1 MTRNNHPSI
10 MREKKGKVKMDK
22 FDKLLVR
29 VGMPPHLKGYRCTKE
44 ALRLLQENP
53 DYIDYLTKGLYPAVG
68 EKLGTTGSRVER
80 ALRHGVETVF
90 DRISPELEEEMFGNS
105 VSGMKGKPTNGEF
118 LAIMVLHLEDE

>member
-1 MTRNNHPSI
+1 
-10 MREKKGKVKMDK
+10 MDK

>member
-22 FDKLLVR
+22 FEKLLVR

>member
-1 MTRNNHPSI
+1 
-10 MREKKGKVKMDK
+10 MDK

-68 EKLGTTGSRVER
+68 ESWAQLVPEWSGHFATGSRLCLIE
-80 ALRHGVETVF
+80 
-90 DRISPELEEEMFGNS
+90 SPRSWRKRCFGTRYR
-105 VSGMKGKPTNGEF
+105 V
-118 LAIMVLHLEDE
+118 

>member
-1 MTRNNHPSI
+1 
-10 MREKKGKVKMDK
+10 MDK

-68 EKLGTTGSRVER
+68 EKLGTTGSRAVSYTHLR
-80 ALRHGVETVF
+80 AHET
-90 DRISPELEEEMFGNS
+90 
-105 VSGMKGKPTNGEF
+105 
-118 LAIMVLHLEDE
+118 